1 MGFLCKSGSQTST
14 QTTDIP
20 DYIKQPLLDNLKK
33 AGDLVKQP
41 YQEYGG
47 ARIEDFNQD
56 QLNAMQQ
63 IRDMQGTGQADLD
76 AAMAGIMGLSPVTN
90 QNVTSRTFDSAAAD
104 QYMNPYIDN
113 VLDKARDRMFRAD
126 DIARQGRDAR
136 SIQAGAFGG
145 DRQGIMEAEAQKNL
159 GDRVATMEADQLA
172 KAYGA
177 AQKAY
182 ATDAGMDLKA
192 QQLNQAADLS
202 AQGLAGKQALA
213 SAQGIAGLVGAGQG
227 LGFDQTN
234 ALMQVGAGQQQMG
247 QAQKDLAFSD
257 FKSQASYP
265 YEQIGFMADLLQ
277 GAPMGTVSSITS
289 PTPSPFQS
297 MAGLG
302 LAGLGLYGQMGG
314 FSKYGFGGVH
324 PYTGNPYT

>member
-257 FKSQASYP
+257 FKSQAAGS
-265 YEQIGFMADLLQ
+265 
-277 GAPMGTVSSITS
+277 
-289 PTPSPFQS
+289 TP
-297 MAGLG
+297 
-302 LAGLGLYGQMGG
+302 
-314 FSKYGFGGVH
+314 
-324 PYTGNPYT
+324 